1 MKIILPRGLE
11 VDLDNIPED
20 LEEQVQKCFAEYTKG
35 TRPDFMYHDKMLFID
50 VMAKRAHGGKD
61 PEDTVMDAMKD
72 YLEYRVNACGEI
84 PDASDYLDTGFM
96 EHCYLLGVKSTS
108 LYDHEFIKDQ
118 GGYDDKIIKVLCR
131 AVKAVMDYEWGKDGV
146 NG

>member
-11 VDLDNIPED
+11 VDLDDIPVD

-35 TRPDFMYHDKMLFID
+35 TNPKYMYHDKMLFID

-72 YLEYRVNACGEI
+72 YLEYRVNTYGEI

-96 EHCYLLGVKSTS
+96 EHCYDLGQRSAS

-118 GGYDDKIIKVLCR
+118 GNYDDKIMKVLCR
-131 AVKAVMDYEWGKDGV
+131 AIKAVMDYEWGKDGI